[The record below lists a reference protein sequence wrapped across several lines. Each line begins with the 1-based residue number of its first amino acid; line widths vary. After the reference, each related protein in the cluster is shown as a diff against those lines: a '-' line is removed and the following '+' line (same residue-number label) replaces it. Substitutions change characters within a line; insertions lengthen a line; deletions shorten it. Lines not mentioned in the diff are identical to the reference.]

1 MRDRLGRKPVYSAGD
16 LLGSSLASSSVRSN
30 GGFLGG
36 SSTEDDLREEDVWGG
51 SPDAEVDGSDA
62 DDDSGGRPQQ
72 TGEGAAGDIII
83 TFESLNVDN
92 RISSRGRWKQSSG
105 LAGLGNGVSENWNRL
120 SGEGVEVHSNGHA
133 VSGAGGSP
141 TKADPLRVSTPL
153 RIIPQLTPGALS
165 RHPMR
170 RQSAP
175 MNVPD
180 WSKISGFKSP
190 PLFVND
196 DSEDEQLEKA
206 MVPPHELMAREYSQ
220 SVTFSVYEGVG
231 RTLRGRDLTGVR
243 TAVLRQTGFLDG

>member
-16 LLGSSLASSSVRSN
+16 LLGSSLASSNVRSN

-72 TGEGAAGDIII
+72 TGENVSGDGPPTFDSFNAGSR
-83 TFESLNVDN
+83 TSN
-92 RISSRGRWKQSSG
+92 RGRWKQTSG
-105 LAGLGNGVSENWNRL
+105 LAGLGNGVSEGWKRL
-120 SGEGVEVHSNGHA
+120 NGEGVEVRSNGHA
-133 VSGAGGSP
+133 VIGAGGSP
-141 TKADPLRVSTPL
+141 TTDPLRVSTPL
-153 RIIPQLTPGALS
+153 RIIPQLTPGSLA

-180 WSKISGFKSP
+180 WSKISGFKSA

-196 DSEDEQLEKA
+196 DSEDEQFEKA

>member
-1 MRDRLGRKPVYSAGD
+1 MRDRLSRKAAYSPGD

-30 GGFLGG
+30 GEFLGDF
-36 SSTEDDLREEDVWGG
+36 STEDELREEDVWGG
-51 SPDAEVDGSDA
+51 GPDTEADRSDA
-62 DDDSGGRPQQ
+62 DDDPGGSQQ
-72 TGEGAAGDIII
+72 KGEGSVGDSRATSDAFNI
-83 TFESLNVDN
+83 ESRVF
-92 RISSRGRWKQSSG
+92 SRGRRKQSGLSG
-105 LAGLGNGVSENWNRL
+105 LANGISENWNRL
-120 SGEGVEVHSNGHA
+120 DEDGDDVRSNGHA
-133 VSGAGGSP
+133 VIGAGGSP
-141 TKADPLRVSTPL
+141 SKADPLRVSTPL

-175 MNVPD
+175 VNVPD
-180 WSKISGFKSP
+180 WSKVSGLKST
-190 PLFVND
+190 PLFTND
-196 DSEDEQLEKA
+196 DSEDEQIEK